1 MRHEHLAAKI
11 KNLSHKPG
19 VYIMKD
25 KSGKIIYI
33 GKAKVLKNR
42 VSQYFHDAPKDNM
55 KTEQMVS
62 HIHDFDYIVTDS
74 ELEALVLECN
84 LIKLHKPKYNI
95 LLKDDK
101 NFPYLKITMGDD
113 YPKISLARKKLDDG
127 AKYYGPY
134 LSARTIND
142 TIWMLKRTFM
152 IATCKLSFPRDIGK
166 ARPCLNYHIKRCIGP
181 CMGGVTPGQYHEIF
195 NDIIS
200 FIEGDYESVTG
211 ELEKKMY
218 EASDKLEFERARVY
232 RDRIRSIERLGLK
245 QKVVLESK
253 RECDVI
259 SYYVEGDILCFSVL
273 MVRFGRLVDKKVIR
287 QRVNA
292 SFDEQ
297 EALSQFLKQFYD
309 ENSVIPK
316 DIYLSAEAEDG
327 ALLEER
333 FAAIS
338 GHKVR
343 ISAPKSGQPLKLVK
357 LSLSNAREE
366 VRNDIL
372 GMERKRGLLL
382 EMKRMLDLPEL
393 PVRIESYDI
402 SNWGADSMVGGMVVF
417 KDGEPQK
424 SDYRR
429 FKIRSIETPDDYSAT
444 KEVIYRRFE
453 SYEAGEKG
461 FSEKPDLILLDG
473 GAGHVNAVTEMF
485 DNLGVDVPVFGM
497 VKNKSHRIRGLV
509 SKDGEITFKGVGDV
523 YTLLGKISEEVH
535 RFAISYHR
543 STRSKKTL
551 VTALDSVS
559 GVGEVK
565 RAALIKH
572 FGSVKKIKEADVSE
586 IASVKGINET
596 LARRIKE
603 SLSGGEAK

>member
-1 MRHEHLAAKI
+1 
-11 KNLSHKPG
+11 
-19 VYIMKD
+19 
-25 KSGKIIYI
+25 
-33 GKAKVLKNR
+33 
-42 VSQYFHDAPKDNM
+42 
-55 KTEQMVS
+55 
-62 HIHDFDYIVTDS
+62 
-74 ELEALVLECN
+74 
-84 LIKLHKPKYNI
+84 
-95 LLKDDK
+95 
-101 NFPYLKITMGDD
+101 
-113 YPKISLARKKLDDG
+113 
-127 AKYYGPY
+127 
-134 LSARTIND
+134 
-142 TIWMLKRTFM
+142 
-152 IATCKLSFPRDIGK
+152 
-166 ARPCLNYHIKRCIGP
+166 
-181 CMGGVTPGQYHEIF
+181 
-195 NDIIS
+195 
-200 FIEGDYESVTG
+200 
-211 ELEKKMY
+211 
-218 EASDKLEFERARVY
+218 
-232 RDRIRSIERLGLK
+232 
-245 QKVVLESK
+245 
-253 RECDVI
+253 
-259 SYYVEGDILCFSVL
+259 
-273 MVRFGRLVDKKVIR
+273 
-287 QRVNA
+287 VNA

-417 KDGEPQK
+417 RDGEPQK

-543 STRSKKTL
+543 STRSKRTL

>member
-1 MRHEHLAAKI
+1 
-11 KNLSHKPG
+11 
-19 VYIMKD
+19 
-25 KSGKIIYI
+25 
-33 GKAKVLKNR
+33 
-42 VSQYFHDAPKDNM
+42 
-55 KTEQMVS
+55 
-62 HIHDFDYIVTDS
+62 
-74 ELEALVLECN
+74 
-84 LIKLHKPKYNI
+84 
-95 LLKDDK
+95 
-101 NFPYLKITMGDD
+101 MGDD

-181 CMGGVTPGQYHEIF
+181 CMGGVTPEQYHEIF

-485 DNLGVDVPVFGM
+485 DNLGIDVPVFGM